1 MKISLN
7 VSRWPL
13 WVVVIFVSVMPI
25 GMLLLDYYTCTD
37 FDFLVLYLIPV
48 LMVTWRWGSQPGY
61 IFAMGGVVL
70 HAIADRLSQPVYTYP
85 IFFYWNLLE
94 YFIVLN
100 LFVIILTRLKTA
112 LRQFREAN
120 DQLADANRRLQEA
133 LRLENEFLRMAAHD
147 LKNPLVGVLGFSDLL
162 VRTDMAQ
169 KPADVIE
176 SAQFINAAAHRMV
189 NLIGNLL
196 DVSKYESG
204 QFKPELVELDL
215 AVVTR
220 RLVAQ
225 NDKRAALKKIPLH
238 NGIECATPAWADL
251 TLTEQVMDNL
261 LSNAIKFSAPGQ
273 SIFVRSR
280 KQDDQVLWEVQ
291 DQGPGLSAKDKTKLF
306 QKFARLSAQPTGGE
320 NSTGLGLSIVK
331 MLVEAMGGRV
341 WCESELGRGA
351 TFIVAF
357 PTSKPAGSVQPVP
370 AGTT

>member
-1 MKISLN
+1 MASTN
-7 VSRWPL
+7 H
-13 WVVVIFVSVMPI
+13 
-25 GMLLLDYYTCTD
+25 
-37 FDFLVLYLIPV
+37 
-48 LMVTWRWGSQPGY
+48 Q
-61 IFAMGGVVL
+61 L
-70 HAIADRLSQPVYTYP
+70 H
-85 IFFYWNLLE
+85 
-94 YFIVLN
+94 
-100 LFVIILTRLKTA
+100 
-112 LRQFREAN
+112 
-120 DQLADANRRLQEA
+120 EA
-133 LRLENEFLRMAAHD
+133 LQLKNEFLRIAAHD
-147 LKNPLVGVLGFSDLL
+147 LKNPLTGVLGFSDLL
-162 VRTDMAQ
+162 MRTTMAQ
-169 KPADVIE
+169 RPADVCE
-176 SAQFINAAAHRMV
+176 SAQSIHDAARHML

-204 QFKPELVELDL
+204 QFQPALEELDL

-273 SIFVRSR
+273 SVFIRSR

-331 MLVEAMGGRV
+331 LLVEAMNGRV

-357 PTSKPAGSVQPVP
+357 PASKPAGSAQPAP